1 VLAGTLTA
9 IAAALVVAGCTSASS
24 PRSATATMPA
34 PARTTTTNPAR
45 AAGWSTPEPVAAGG
59 LEQVSC
65 APEVADCSAVTGTEA
80 FTSTGSRWSGPLPLP
95 GFGGPPPAS
104 GPAAVVSCPAP
115 GFCLAV
121 SADGTSARFDGT
133 SWHRA
138 GTLTA
143 AHQPGAVSCASPTF
157 CMAVDAEGFSY
168 RYDGAGWA
176 QTAGAWGSA
185 SSLSCASPTLC
196 MAADGGVAQWN
207 GSAWSKPDSIDQ
219 NGQVVAVSCPSSTFC
234 MAVDDTGTALR
245 FDGSAWK
252 SPGPLPGARVP
263 GTGASVGEPAAL
275 SCAGP
280 TFCVAVG
287 SHGLAWRYDGTA
299 WSAPVDVDAGHALTS
314 VSCPA
319 PGTCVAVDAR
329 GWAVRLGPPA

>member
-1 VLAGTLTA
+1 M
-9 IAAALVVAGCTSASS
+9 AAVVVAGCTRAASL
-24 PRSATATMPA
+24 PTAPA
-34 PARTTTTNPAR
+34 PTRTTTPAQ
-45 AAGWSTPEPVAAGG
+45 AAGWSAPVPVANGA
-59 LEQVSC
+59 LDQVSC
-65 APEVADCSAVTGTEA
+65 ATSSDCSAVTGTAA
-80 FTSTGSRWSGPLPLP
+80 FTSTGSRWNGPLPLP

-115 GFCLAV
+115 RFCLAV
-121 SADGTSARFDGT
+121 SAGGASARFDG
-133 SWHRA
+133 SGWQAA

-168 RYDGAGWA
+168 RYDGAGWT

-196 MAADGGVAQWN
+196 LAADGGVARWN
-207 GSAWSKPDSIDQ
+207 GSAWSKPDSIDPS
-219 NGQVVAVSCPSSTFC
+219 GQVVAVSCASPTFC
-234 MAVDDTGTALR
+234 MAVDGTGTALR
-245 FDGSAWK
+245 FDGSGWGA
-252 SPGPLPGARVP
+252 PVPLPGARAP
-263 GTGASVGEPAAL
+263 GTSAPAGGPVAL

-287 SHGLAWRYDGTA
+287 STGLAWRYDGAA
-299 WSAPVDVDAGHALTS
+299 WSDAVDVDPGHALTS

-319 PGTCVAVDAR
+319 PGACVAVDAQGR
-329 GWAVRLGPPA
+329 AVRLGSPT